1 MSSLDKRRDGGVA
14 APTTGSAPRPDGK
27 RWSDATTHKA
37 WAMGQAVRQ
46 LEFFR
51 ATVTPEGRFVELDDD
66 GRPLPTGCPPAT
78 QPQQNL
84 LTVARAVHSYALG
97 ELLGLPGGHDIV
109 EAGLAS
115 LWDEHRD
122 ATAGGYMAAVGSH
135 GPIDTT
141 KAAYA
146 HAFVLLA
153 AGTAMEAGHPQA
165 RGLFDDVLAVIDEH
179 FWSEEDGASR
189 EAFDR
194 EWRELEAYRGANS
207 NMHLCESFLAAADA
221 DARPDLAE
229 RAARIAGKLI
239 DGFARHNG
247 WLLPEHYTSDWQPVF
262 AYNNDRYD
270 DPFRPYGATVG
281 HSIEWSRLV
290 VSAGLATGRL
300 DEWFVEAAEA
310 LFDRAVAVGWDDRHR
325 GLAYTVDWDGK
336 PANPDHYGW
345 PITEGIGAS
354 AYLLRLTGRDS
365 YETWYR
371 RFWEYAA
378 SVLIDH
384 ERGGW
389 YPLFDPEN
397 RPKVH
402 PWYGKPDIYHS
413 LQACLLPV
421 LPVAPSLVGAI
432 RLFHAG

>member
-1 MSSLDKRRDGGVA
+1 MDEA
-14 APTTGSAPRPDGK
+14 TTTPAGHSDAR
-27 RWSDATTHKA
+27 RWSESATHQA
-37 WAMGQAVRQ
+37 WTTAQVLRQ
-46 LEFFR
+46 LDFFR
-51 ATVTPEGRFVELDDD
+51 ATLTADRRFVELDDD
-66 GRPLPTGCPPAT
+66 GHPLPTGCPPAT

-97 ELLGLPGGHDIV
+97 ELLGVPGGHEIV
-109 EAGLAS
+109 EAGLTT

-122 ATAGGYMAAVGSH
+122 ATGGGYMAAVDHH

-141 KAAYA
+141 KSAYG

-153 AGTAMEAGHPQA
+153 AGTAMVAGHTQA
-165 RGLFDDVLAVIDEH
+165 RNLFDDGLAVIDEH
-179 FWSEEDGASR
+179 FWSEEEGASR
-189 EAFDR
+189 ESFDR
-194 EWRELEAYRGANS
+194 DWHELEDYRGANS
-207 NMHLCESFLAAADA
+207 NMHLCESFLAAADV
-221 DARPDLAE
+221 DGRPDLAG
-229 RAARIAGKLI
+229 RAARIAAKLI

-247 WLLPEHYTSDWQPVF
+247 WLLPEHYTSQWEPVF
-262 AYNNDRYD
+262 TYNNDRYD

-290 VSAGLATGRL
+290 VSAGLATGTAGG
-300 DEWFVEAAEA
+300 WFIEAAEA
-310 LFDRAVAVGWDDRHR
+310 LFERAVAVGWDERHH

-336 PANPDHYGW
+336 PANPDHYCW
-345 PITEGIGAS
+345 PVAEGIGAS
-354 AYLLRLTGRDS
+354 SYLSRLTDNDG

-371 RFWEYAA
+371 RFWEYA
-378 SVLIDH
+378 SRVLIDH

-389 YPLFDPEN
+389 YPLFDAEN

-421 LPVAPSLVGAI
+421 LPVASSLVGAI
-432 RLFHAG
+432 RLSHAPPAP

>member
-1 MSSLDKRRDGGVA
+1 MGEPRSWTASSA
-14 APTTGSAPRPDGK
+14 
-27 RWSDATTHKA
+27 H
-37 WAMGQAVRQ
+37 QAFLSRQVLRQ

-51 ATVTPEGRFVELDDD
+51 ATLTPEGRFVELDDD
-66 GRPLPTGCPPAT
+66 ARPLPTGCPPAL

-97 ELLGLPGGHDIV
+97 ELLGVPGGHPIV
-109 EAGLAS
+109 EAGLAT

-122 ATAGGYMAAVGSH
+122 RHGGGYMAAIGRQ
-135 GPIDTT
+135 GPTDAS
-141 KAAYA
+141 KMAYA

-153 AGTAMEAGHPQA
+153 AGTAMAAGHSAA
-165 RGLFDDVLAVIDEH
+165 RALFDDALAVIDEH

-189 EAFDR
+189 EGFDR
-194 EWRELEAYRGANS
+194 DWHELEAYRGANS
-207 NMHLCESFLAAADA
+207 NMHLCESFLAASDV
-221 DARPDLAE
+221 DGRPDLAE
-229 RAARIAGKLI
+229 RAARIAAKLI
-239 DGFARHNG
+239 DGFARDNG
-247 WLLPEHYTSDWQPVF
+247 WLLPEHYTAAWQAVPE
-262 AYNNDRYD
+262 YNKDRYD
-270 DPFRPYGATVG
+270 DPFRPPGATVG

-290 VSAGLATGRL
+290 LSAGLATGGIDGWYR
-300 DEWFVEAAEA
+300 EAAEA
-310 LFDRAVAVGWDDRHR
+310 LFERAVAVGWDDRHR

-336 PANPDHYGW
+336 PANPDHYCW
-345 PITEGIGAS
+345 PVAEGIGAS
-354 AYLLRLTGRDS
+354 AYLLRLTGHDG

-371 RFWEYAA
+371 RFWEYTS

-389 YPLFDPEN
+389 YPLFDADN

-432 RLFHAG
+432 RLSQAPT